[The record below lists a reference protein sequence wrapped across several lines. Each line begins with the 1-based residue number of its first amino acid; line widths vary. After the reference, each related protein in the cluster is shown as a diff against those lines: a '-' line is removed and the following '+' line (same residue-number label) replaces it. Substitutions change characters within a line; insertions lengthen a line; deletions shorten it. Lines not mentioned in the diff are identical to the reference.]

1 MRKGCSSGERGR
13 PRAIFEKSDEER
25 VVVIEQ
31 SVVVVS
37 RWQASCP
44 SGAGSLLRVW
54 FTMLVTLS
62 MTRERPLESMRGCKR
77 AIIFCALQSAGGFPA
92 ENNAKAFAVSYQ
104 EPVWA
109 VLARRKPI
117 SSRRGELIRPLMA

>member
-25 VVVIEQ
+25 VVVIER

-44 SGAGSLLRVW
+44 SGAGSLLCVW
-54 FTMLVTLS
+54 FITLVALS
-62 MTRERPLESMRGCKR
+62 MTWRRPLGNMRGCKH
-77 AIIFCALQSAGGFPA
+77 AIISYPLQSAGGFPA

-104 EPVWA
+104 APVWA